1 MSNRLEEKIKIL
13 GLSKDRIEY
22 LDSEI
27 VEEID
32 FYQNEETSWRYEVIS
47 VDDVVGTTRMIE
59 KGTTWLGFLASLHKM
74 INFNIYNKGRFDEV
88 ILNENSGDYPFVVKK
103 CGKYYIEGNGKHRL
117 TMAKCL
123 GNKKAYVLVT
133 DYN

>member
-1 MSNRLEEKIKIL
+1 MNNRLEEKINIL
-13 GLSKDRIEY
+13 GLSKNRIEY
-22 LDSEI
+22 LNSEI

-32 FYQNEETSWRYEVIS
+32 FDENEETSWRYETIN

-59 KGTTWLGFLASLHKM
+59 KDITWLGFLASLHKM
-74 INFNIYNKGRFDEV
+74 INFNMYNKDTFDEL
-88 ILNENSGDYPFVVKK
+88 ILNKNSGDYPFVVKK

-117 TMAKCL
+117 TIAKCL
-123 GNKKAYVLVT
+123 GNKTAYVLVT